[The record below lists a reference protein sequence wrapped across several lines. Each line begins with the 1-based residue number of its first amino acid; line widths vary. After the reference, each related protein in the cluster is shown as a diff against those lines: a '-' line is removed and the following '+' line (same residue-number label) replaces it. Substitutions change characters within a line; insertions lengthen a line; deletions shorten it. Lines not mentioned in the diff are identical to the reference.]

1 MWLIMCLMVSD
12 GNMGSKIECTE
23 YKERPY
29 VLYKTEEECMT
40 EAGRK
45 LAITMRGMSNLG
57 AEFENLEAGCKKVDD
72 ETKH

>member
-1 MWLIMCLMVSD
+1 MFEMWLIMCLMVSD

-29 VLYKTEEECMT
+29 VMYKTEEQCMT

-45 LAITMRGMSNLG
+45 LAITMLSLI
-57 AEFENLEAGCKKVDD
+57 
-72 ETKH
+72 HI